1 MNRKY
6 NFNDE
11 SSMSPQAKAAMDAS
25 HKKSDARRRAK
36 VGREQWEK
44 EMEQYN
50 IQKAQFEKELKEKK
64 EREMKNKEAPS
75 KYNK

>member
-11 SSMSPQAKAAMDAS
+11 ANMSPQAKAAMEAS
-25 HKKSDARRRAK
+25 HKKSDARRRGK

-50 IQKAQFEKELKEKK
+50 IQKAQFEKDLKEKK
-64 EREMKNKEAPS
+64 EKEAAD
-75 KYNK
+75 KK